1 MTPDFILRT
10 HNDGK
15 REVDVDRGSGHGDN
29 WGRTLREEERMIDG
43 GKRKGELRKE
53 TSYQPIIK

>member
-1 MTPDFILRT
+1 MTPDFILTT

-15 REVDVDRGSGHGDN
+15 GEVDVDSRSRHGDN
-29 WGRTLREEERMIDG
+29 WGRTLRREERMIDG
-43 GKRKGELRKE
+43 GERKSELRKE

>member
-15 REVDVDRGSGHGDN
+15 GEVDVNRGNRHGGD
-29 WGRTLREEERMIDG
+29 WGRTLRGEERMIDG
-43 GKRKGELRKE
+43 GEGKAN
-53 TSYQPIIK
+53 